1 MSYDN
6 NDTLTNMNTPKKI
19 YFGFNE
25 QTHLESYCLEKKRDC
40 QIEYIRKDI
49 VEELKKR
56 ADAMYSSAQ
65 YLTTDASRLGKA
77 MEEYWHFINLELNLK
92 E

>member
-1 MSYDN
+1 
-6 NDTLTNMNTPKKI
+6 MNTPKKI